1 MKTFEYTVTDGLGI
15 HARPAGLIAKAA
27 KEFSSEIVISKDGKS
42 AVCTKVM
49 AIMGLGV
56 KCGDRITVTING
68 GDEEAAEKTM
78 RELFEANL

>member
-27 KEFSSEIVISKDGKS
+27 KGFSSEIVISKDGKS

>member
-1 MKTFEYTVTDGLGI
+1 MKTFDFTVTDGLGI

-27 KEFSSEIVISKDGKS
+27 KGFSSEIVISKDGKS

-56 KCGDRITVTING
+56 KCGDRITMTING
-68 GDEEAAEKTM
+68 GDEEAAEKAM

>member
-1 MKTFEYTVTDGLGI
+1 MKTFDYTVTDELGI
-15 HARPAGLIAKAA
+15 HARPAGHIAKTA
-27 KEFSSEIVISKDGKS
+27 KGYSSEIVISKDGKS

-56 KCGDRITVTING
+56 KCGDRITVTVSG
-68 GDEEAAEKTM
+68 GDEEAAEKAM

>member
-1 MKTFEYTVTDGLGI
+1 MKTFDFTVTDGLGI

-27 KEFSSEIVISKDGKS
+27 KGFSSEIVISKDGKS

-68 GDEEAAEKTM
+68 GDEEAAEKAM

>member
-1 MKTFEYTVTDGLGI
+1 MKTFEYTVTDEMGI

-27 KEFSSEIVISKDGKS
+27 KELSSEIVISKDGRS

-68 GDEEAAEKTM
+68 GDEKAAEKAM

>member
-1 MKTFEYTVTDGLGI
+1 MKTFDFTVTDGLGI

-27 KEFSSEIVISKDGKS
+27 KGFSSEIVISKDGKS

-56 KCGDRITVTING
+56 KCGDRITVTLNG
-68 GDEEAAEKTM
+68 GDEEAAEKAM
-78 RELFEANL
+78 REIFEANL

>member
-1 MKTFEYTVTDGLGI
+1 MKTFEYTVTDWLGI

>member
-15 HARPAGLIAKAA
+15 HARPAGLIAKTA

-42 AVCTKVM
+42 AVCTKLM

-56 KCGDRITVTING
+56 KCGDRITVTVSG
-68 GDEEAAEKTM
+68 SDEEAAEKAM
-78 RELFEANL
+78 RELLEANL

>member
-1 MKTFEYTVTDGLGI
+1 MKTFDFTVTDGLGI

-27 KEFSSEIVISKDGKS
+27 KEFSSEIVISKGGKT

>member
-1 MKTFEYTVTDGLGI
+1 MKTFDFTVTDGLGI

-68 GDEEAAEKTM
+68 GDEEAAEKVM
-78 RELFEANL
+78 REIFEANL

>member
-1 MKTFEYTVTDGLGI
+1 MKTFEYTITDEMGI

-27 KEFSSEIVISKDGKS
+27 KELSSEIVISKDGRS
-42 AVCTKVM
+42 AVCSKVM

-68 GDEEAAEKTM
+68 GDEEAAEKAM

>member
-1 MKTFEYTVTDGLGI
+1 MKTFDFTVTDGLGI

-27 KEFSSEIVISKDGKS
+27 KGFSSEIVISKDGKS

-56 KCGDRITVTING
+56 KCGDRITVTLNG
-68 GDEEAAEKTM
+68 GDEEAAEKAM

>member
-78 RELFEANL
+78 RELFEANM